1 MLYENICY
9 WAKKRDLSIHQ
20 VERKA
25 GIGNGS
31 ISRWGR
37 TYEPKLKNLKK
48 VADVLG
54 VSVITLQRESKA
66 DEKEEHEYKNTQ

>member
-9 WAKKRDLSIHQ
+9 WAKKRGLSIHQ

-25 GIGNGS
+25 VIGNGS
-31 ISRWGR
+31 ISRWDR
-37 TYEPKLKNLKK
+37 DYEPKLKNLKK

-54 VSVITLQRESKA
+54 VSVNTLLREDKK
-66 DEKEEHEYKNTQ
+66 D

>member
-9 WAKKRDLSIHQ
+9 WAKKRGLSIHQ

-37 TYEPKLKNLKK
+37 DYEPKLKNLKK

-54 VSVITLQRESKA
+54 VSVNTLLREEKK
-66 DEKEEHEYKNTQ
+66 DEGKE